1 MSAYLELKSVSFSYR
16 TGKTFF
22 SPKKK
27 LILDNIS
34 LAIHPGE
41 TLGILGRNGAGKST
55 LLRLLTG
62 IISPDEGEIVKN
74 CNKVNLLSI
83 ELGFSEQLS
92 GRKNIVLSGLF
103 NGFSKKEI
111 RKRMDSIITLSG
123 LGKAIEDPLVSYS
136 SGMRARLGFSIA
148 YHLEPDIL
156 LIDEILGVGDIDF
169 QVKSEKL
176 IREKINSDQ
185 TVVLVTHD
193 PHLVKSVCNKAIW
206 IEHGQIHAQGE
217 SEKVV
222 DDYLHY
228 MLSGGQ

>member
-1 MSAYLELKSVSFSYR
+1 MKPFLELDAVSFSYR
-16 TGKTFF
+16 TGKSFLR
-22 SPKKK
+22 PRKK

-34 LAIHPGE
+34 LKIHPGE
-41 TLGILGRNGAGKST
+41 TVGILGRNGAGKST

-62 IISPDEGEIVKN
+62 IVSPDEGTIIKN
-74 CNKVNLLSI
+74 CNKINLLSI

-92 GRKNIVLSGLF
+92 GIRNIMLSGLY
-103 NGFSKKEI
+103 NGFSKKDI
-111 RKRMDSIITLSG
+111 RSKIDSIIELAG
-123 LGKAIEDPLVSYS
+123 IGKAIEDPLISYS

-193 PHLVKSVCNKAIW
+193 PHLVKSICHRAIW
-206 IEHGQIHAQGE
+206 IEHGCVQAEGA
-217 SEKVV
+217 SEDVV
-222 DDYLHY
+222 NAYLSY
-228 MLSGGQ
+228 MLSNHK